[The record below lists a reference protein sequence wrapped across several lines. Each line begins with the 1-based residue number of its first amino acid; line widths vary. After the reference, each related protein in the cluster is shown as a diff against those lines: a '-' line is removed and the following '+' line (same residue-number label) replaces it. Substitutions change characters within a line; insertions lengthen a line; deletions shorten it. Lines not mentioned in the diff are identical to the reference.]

1 MGRTVA
7 LVTDLIQNNCTR
19 RGKMNPIK
27 KGMEFLKALADKG
40 EKKLLEYA
48 IMVVIIG
55 IIIMIA
61 AGTFFESN
69 AGSTGDE
76 NKKNLSGEDM
86 EVASRNVS
94 ENKFDDIAN
103 DIAKVLSEI
112 EGAGKVTVMI
122 TYNSGEEIVPAQDV
136 RRIRNITQ
144 ERDSGGGT
152 RDIDQYEYESSIVF
166 EDNGGENSPI
176 VLKTKMPEVKG
187 VIVVAEGA
195 GNAVVKENLVR
206 AVQVLT
212 DVPIHKIQVFKR
224 GKG

>member
-1 MGRTVA
+1 
-7 LVTDLIQNNCTR
+7 
-19 RGKMNPIK
+19 MNPIK
-27 KGMEFLKALADKG
+27 KGLEFLKTLTDKG
-40 EKKLLEYA
+40 EKKKLLEYA
-48 IMVVIIG
+48 MMVVIVG
-55 IIIMIA
+55 IIIIIVA
-61 AGTFFESN
+61 STFLENNTGSAGD
-69 AGSTGDE
+69 G
-76 NKKNLSGEDM
+76 NKQSLSKEDM
-86 EVASRNVS
+86 EVAGRDVSRD
-94 ENKFDDIAN
+94 KFDDIAH

-152 RDIDQYEYESSIVF
+152 RDVDQYEYESSIVF
-166 EDNGGENSPI
+166 EDGGGVKSPI

-187 VIVVAEGA
+187 VIVVADGA
-195 GNAVVKENLVR
+195 GDAVVKENLAR

-224 GKG
+224 GKR